1 MTPMPDQSEASAAVS
16 ARRSSRDWTSI
27 SLMIGPALL
36 ISLFFFVVPML
47 VVLANSLSAPEAG
60 DRTVLTFAN
69 YLQVLTDGFYWEV
82 LGRTLRISAFITA
95 AALLLGYPAALYLY
109 FSKSR
114 WRRVFLFI
122 IVSPLFVS
130 VIVRTYGWI
139 ILFSPN
145 GPINALLPEGY
156 KLRLLHTQYAIVI
169 GLMHVYIPFMVLSLN
184 ASMANIDKR
193 LLTAAASLGASS
205 YRIFRD
211 VFFPLSLPGVLSGC
225 IIVFSISMTAFTTP
239 ILLGGVKN
247 KTTPYLI
254 YQENLLL
261 SRWGLGSAL
270 AFVLLVITLAIVFA
284 LTRLTKRDHDQMV
297 LQ

>member
-1 MTPMPDQSEASAAVS
+1 M
-16 ARRSSRDWTSI
+16 
-27 SLMIGPALL
+27 LGPALL
-36 ISLFFFVVPML
+36 ISLLFFVAPML
-47 VVLANSLSAPEAG
+47 VVLANSLSATASG
-60 DRTVLTFAN
+60 DRTVFTLAN
-69 YLQVLTDGFYWEV
+69 YLQVLNDGFYWEV
-82 LGRTLRISAFITA
+82 LGRTLRISAFTTV

-109 FSKSR
+109 FSKSH

-145 GPINALLPEGY
+145 GPINTVLPEGY

-205 YRIFRD
+205 YRILRD
-211 VFFPLSLPGVLSGC
+211 VLLPLSLPGVLSGC
-225 IIVFSISMTAFTTP
+225 IIVFSVSMTAFTTP

-270 AFVLLVITLAIVFA
+270 AFVLLLFTLTIVLA
-284 LTRLTKRDHDQMV
+284 LTRLTKRDHDQVV